1 MQSAQAS
8 RNVFDA
14 LTSEGHIF
22 RNRSVLSSDYVP
34 EDFPHR
40 NDEIDQVAHILRPA
54 LEGSRPSNILIYGQ
68 TGTGKTAVARYI
80 CDQLKDKVTAD
91 GGAIHTAHINCK
103 RVNTPYGIL
112 ANIGQTY
119 TTNWEDSIPHTGW
132 RLEQVYAALCRKA
145 EEAGGI
151 ALVVLDE
158 VDALVKKSGDEVL
171 YHLTG
176 INADLGNARMSLIGI
191 SNDTKFTTFLD
202 PRVKSRLGEESL
214 TFPPYNA
221 LQLRDIL
228 DQRAGQ
234 AFHEGAL
241 DPQVLSL
248 CAGRAAQEHGDAR
261 KALDLLRI
269 AAEMAEREKPKLI
282 IAGASAYSRHI
293 DFARFREIADSVG
306 AYLMVDMAHYAGL
319 IAGGAHPSP
328 VGLADIVTTTTHK
341 TLRGPRGAMALMTK
355 DLARKYNSAVF
366 PNMQGGPMQ
375 HVIAAKAVAF
385 REAMRPEFKDY
396 AHQIVQN
403 AKALASGLS
412 AGGLRIVAGGT
423 ENHLMLVDT
432 RPLGLTGRDAEAA
445 LIAAGLVVNKN
456 AIPFDPE
463 PPMVTSGVRIGTP
476 ALTSRQL
483 NVTDME
489 QVAGYILEALRAH
502 ADESKLSKLGTEV
515 AGFASKF
522 PVPGLDS

>member
-1 MQSAQAS
+1 MSAVATTDPEIKRIIENEEKRQREQLVMIAS
-8 RNVFDA
+8 ENY
-14 LTSEGHIF
+14 TSAAVLEATG
-22 RNRSVLSSDYVP
+22 SVLTNKYAEGYPGRRYYAGCENVDISEQLAIDRAKELFGADRTNVQPHSGSQANMAAFFALAAPGDRIMGMSLDHGGHLTHGSPVNFSGKLYEFGHYGVDPDSEALDY
-34 EDFPHR
+34 
-40 NDEIDQVAHILRPA
+40 DEVQRQAEA
-54 LEGSRPSNILIYGQ
+54 FRPS
-68 TGTGKTAVARYI
+68 V
-80 CDQLKDKVTAD
+80 
-91 GGAIHTAHINCK
+91 
-103 RVNTPYGIL
+103 
-112 ANIGQTY
+112 
-119 TTNWEDSIPHTGW
+119 
-132 RLEQVYAALCRKA
+132 
-145 EEAGGI
+145 
-151 ALVVLDE
+151 
-158 VDALVKKSGDEVL
+158 
-171 YHLTG
+171 
-176 INADLGNARMSLIGI
+176 
-191 SNDTKFTTFLD
+191 
-202 PRVKSRLGEESL
+202 
-214 TFPPYNA
+214 
-221 LQLRDIL
+221 
-228 DQRAGQ
+228 
-234 AFHEGAL
+234 
-241 DPQVLSL
+241 
-248 CAGRAAQEHGDAR
+248 
-261 KALDLLRI
+261 
-269 AAEMAEREKPKLI
+269 I
-282 IAGASAYSRHI
+282 IAGYTAYPLTI
-293 DFARFREIADSVG
+293 DFKRFREIADSVG
-306 AYLMVDMAHYAGL
+306 AALLVDMAHIAGL

-355 DLARKYNSAVF
+355 ALARKYNSAVF
-366 PNMQGGPMQ
+366 PNMQGGPME

>member
-1 MQSAQAS
+1 MSAVATTDPEIKRIIENEEKRQREQLVMIAS
-8 RNVFDA
+8 ENY
-14 LTSEGHIF
+14 TSAAVLEATG
-22 RNRSVLSSDYVP
+22 SVLTNKYAEGYPGRRYYAGCENVDISEQLAIDRAKELFGADRTNVQPHSGSQANMAAFFALAAPGDRIIGMSLDHGGHLTHGSPVNFSGKLYEFGHYGVDPDSEALDY
-34 EDFPHR
+34 
-40 NDEIDQVAHILRPA
+40 DEVQRQAEA
-54 LEGSRPSNILIYGQ
+54 FRPS
-68 TGTGKTAVARYI
+68 V
-80 CDQLKDKVTAD
+80 
-91 GGAIHTAHINCK
+91 
-103 RVNTPYGIL
+103 
-112 ANIGQTY
+112 
-119 TTNWEDSIPHTGW
+119 
-132 RLEQVYAALCRKA
+132 
-145 EEAGGI
+145 
-151 ALVVLDE
+151 
-158 VDALVKKSGDEVL
+158 
-171 YHLTG
+171 
-176 INADLGNARMSLIGI
+176 
-191 SNDTKFTTFLD
+191 
-202 PRVKSRLGEESL
+202 
-214 TFPPYNA
+214 
-221 LQLRDIL
+221 
-228 DQRAGQ
+228 
-234 AFHEGAL
+234 
-241 DPQVLSL
+241 
-248 CAGRAAQEHGDAR
+248 
-261 KALDLLRI
+261 
-269 AAEMAEREKPKLI
+269 I
-282 IAGASAYSRHI
+282 IAGYTAYPLTI
-293 DFARFREIADSVG
+293 DFKRFREIADSVG
-306 AYLMVDMAHYAGL
+306 AALLVDMAHIAGL